1 MTKSIAV
8 QQLTNKQRRKSAG
21 FTLIELMVVVTI
33 LGILASIAIPV
44 YRDYTIKVRVSESA
58 AIFSATKTA
67 VTEYY
72 SRTGNFPDSLVE
84 LSDFTFVSTDP
95 FDYAGS
101 YVSSLTVGVNGVVTV
116 RLDNGTDLGS
126 AASGDVIFS
135 PANIGV
141 ILNWSV
147 AGNGVDDKYLPILN

>member
-1 MTKSIAV
+1 MP
-8 QQLTNKQRRKSAG
+8 
-21 FTLIELMVVVTI
+21 
-33 LGILASIAIPV
+33 IPV

-58 AIFSATKTA
+58 SIFSATKTA

-72 SRTGNFPDSLVE
+72 SQTGNFPDSLVE

-95 FDYAGS
+95 IDYAGN
-101 YVSSLTVGVNGVVTV
+101 YVSSLRVGVNGVVTV

-126 AASGDVIFS
+126 AASGDVVFS

-147 AGNGVDDKYLPILN
+147 AGSGVDDKYLPILN